1 MTENSPNN
9 DQFPTDAMTLVLALL
24 LSIPLAQTRPQGRPM
39 TAPTTH
45 APDPATGA
53 ETAERI
59 HDHINQLNTMIG
71 RCDTKASLLLAL
83 TGTSLA
89 GIISVAANT
98 QPPGLALAVG
108 AAGAALLL
116 AAVQILL
123 TVVRPNTDG
132 PGWPR
137 WPELDDPQL
146 AAALTAERRLDEART
161 LARLARRKFAGVRR
175 AVDCTRLGLLL
186 LALAGVLTGL

>member
-1 MTENSPNN
+1 
-9 DQFPTDAMTLVLALL
+9 
-24 LSIPLAQTRPQGRPM
+24 M
-39 TAPTTH
+39 TAPTT
-45 APDPATGA
+45 PVPAVD
-53 ETAERI
+53 TADRI

-71 RCDTKASLLLAL
+71 RCDTKAALLLAL

-89 GIISVAANT
+89 GITSVAAST
-98 QPPGLALAVG
+98 RPPVLVLTVG

-116 AAVQILL
+116 AAVLILL

-146 AAALTAERRLDEART
+146 AAALAAERRLDEART

-186 LALAGVLTGL
+186 LALAGVLAAL

>member
-1 MTENSPNN
+1 
-9 DQFPTDAMTLVLALL
+9 
-24 LSIPLAQTRPQGRPM
+24 M
-39 TAPTTH
+39 TAPTTP
-45 APDPATGA
+45 APAPADGA
-53 ETAERI
+53 TAERI
-59 HDHINQLNTMIG
+59 HDHINQINGMIG

-89 GIISVAANT
+89 GIISVAAT
-98 QPPGLALAVG
+98 TRPPAPVLAVG

-137 WPELDDPQL
+137 WPEMTDTQL
-146 AAALTAERRLDEART
+146 TTALTAEARLDEART
-161 LARLARRKFAGVRR
+161 LARLARRKFAGVRC
-175 AVDCTRLGLLL
+175 AVDCTRTGLLL
-186 LALAGVLTGL
+186 LASAGILAAL